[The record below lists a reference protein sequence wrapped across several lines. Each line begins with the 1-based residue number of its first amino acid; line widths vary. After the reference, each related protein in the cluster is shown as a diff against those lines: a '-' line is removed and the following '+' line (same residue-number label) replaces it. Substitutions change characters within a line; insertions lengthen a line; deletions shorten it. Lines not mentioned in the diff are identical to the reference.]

1 MLPPVVVVVTNISYD
16 LQAVAEL
23 ADLRDALIQLARTRL
38 SFRQVLLIMILEF
51 FILILVLILE
61 AMKTMSWC
69 DMLKVGK
76 PPFTKRNRVVLTQ
89 RSNICRPHYFPRLT
103 LWRKEC
109 KLIPASGS

>member
-1 MLPPVVVVVTNISYD
+1 MTNISFD

-38 SFRQVLLIMILEF
+38 SFRQVLAIMILEF
-51 FILILVLILE
+51 FILISVMILE
-61 AMKTMSWC
+61 VMKMMSWH
-69 DMLKVGK
+69 DIVKEGK
-76 PPFTKRNRVVLTQ
+76 IPFTKKNTVVFNRYPKIQ
-89 RSNICRPHYFPRLT
+89 HRPHYFPRLT